1 MTLVL
6 NGKGLLLEGSNPK
19 IEDKQV
25 PDIIYIQWFF
35 ESCGLNIYI
44 IYCLL
49 QYHHNISQYYICFF
63 GGRLARLNE
72 TNKKIVV
79 SFKYIYI

>member
-25 PDIIYIQWFF
+25 PGICIYIYTYLL
-35 ESCGLNIYI
+35 SIDTLHYNMKNTNSNIPTI
-44 IYCLL
+44 LI
-49 QYHHNISQYYICFF
+49 
-63 GGRLARLNE
+63 
-72 TNKKIVV
+72 K
-79 SFKYIYI
+79 